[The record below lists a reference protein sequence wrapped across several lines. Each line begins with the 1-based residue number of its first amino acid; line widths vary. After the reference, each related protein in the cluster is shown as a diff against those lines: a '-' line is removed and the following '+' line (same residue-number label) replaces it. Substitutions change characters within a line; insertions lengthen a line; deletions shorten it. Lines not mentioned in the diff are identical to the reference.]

1 MKIRFV
7 LIPLLYHYF
16 QFVFSVLCS
25 PYRVVPYPSIIERR
39 TPMYRNEHLIDKTV
53 EITIAKLSNSSI
65 TPNADN
71 GKDVAKFMQEIYNK
85 LNELNKN
92 SN

>member
-1 MKIRFV
+1 
-7 LIPLLYHYF
+7 
-16 QFVFSVLCS
+16 
-25 PYRVVPYPSIIERR
+25 
-39 TPMYRNEHLIDKTV
+39 MYRNEHLIDKTV

-92 SN
+92 SNQFHLALADINFARAITLYGISSS

>member
-1 MKIRFV
+1 
-7 LIPLLYHYF
+7 
-16 QFVFSVLCS
+16 
-25 PYRVVPYPSIIERR
+25 
-39 TPMYRNEHLIDKTV
+39 MYRNEHLIDKTV